1 MKLSCLRQLNN
12 VFTVDISASSLDPTK
27 GKGIY
32 IYIYGF
38 DPPTAMVADLLCV
51 FHYVTQEQ
59 TQALAGGGG
68 GGVTSY
74 THFLVRKRYAGVT
87 CLVS

>member
-1 MKLSCLRQLNN
+1 
-12 VFTVDISASSLDPTK
+12 
-27 GKGIY
+27 
-32 IYIYGF
+32 
-38 DPPTAMVADLLCV
+38 MVADLLCV